1 MTNEANHQNQY
12 KMVSKKGV
20 SKKGVLGFLQLV
32 VNLSVYYQADINV
45 FDVAFRVDRYFVF
58 MCGFK

>member
-1 MTNEANHQNQY
+1 MNEANHQNQY

-32 VNLSVYYQADINV
+32 INSSVYYQADINV
-45 FDVAFRVDRYFVF
+45 FDVAFRVAF
-58 MCGFK
+58 